1 MRSSSLAMFG
11 AASLLLVSASG
22 CRIEAHS
29 QTAFEDKT
37 QPAKVSASAWAGQPI
52 TIENGGINPLGGT
65 GGVEVKV
72 DVNATKITTEAT
84 FSASA
89 DDDKRADA
97 DLSIR
102 DALATWVIE
111 ESANVI
117 TVKCGHGQSHGTSAQ
132 AASGC
137 KILRVT
143 IPPGTAL
150 QPHNLTVGNGNGS
163 IRVGLAEAGGVAF
176 VKTLTVDN
184 NGLGE
189 VNVRA
194 NPVKDARLV
203 ITSEREA
210 QVSLPTAF
218 SAAKVLF
225 TFTDEK
231 EPAKVL
237 ARTRVPGFS
246 GMVSG
251 SAYPVAGATAD
262 AAAELN
268 VTSKGPFSD
277 DTITVTS
284 F

>member
-11 AASLLLVSASG
+11 AVGLLLVSASA

-29 QTAFEDKT
+29 QTAFEDST
-37 QPAKVSASAWAGQPI
+37 QKQKVSAGDWAGQPI
-52 TIENGGINPLGGT
+52 QIENGGINPLGGT

-72 DVNATKITTEAT
+72 DANATKITTDAT
-84 FSASA
+84 FSATA

-111 ESANVI
+111 ESPNLI
-117 TVKCGHGQSHGTSAQ
+117 TIKCGHGQAHGTSPQ

-143 IPPGTAL
+143 IPAGTAL
-150 QPHNLTVGNGNGS
+150 QPHNLKVGNGNGS
-163 IRVGLAEAGGVAF
+163 IRVGLAEAGGVPF
-176 VKTLTVDN
+176 VKNLTVDN
-184 NGLGE
+184 NGLGA

-194 NPVKDARLV
+194 NPVKDANLV

-210 QVSLPTAF
+210 QVALPAAF
-218 SAAKVLF
+218 SAKSVLF
-225 TFTDEK
+225 TFTDEDV
-231 EPAKVL
+231 PAKVV
-237 ARTRVPGFS
+237 ARTIVTGFS

-251 SAYPVAGATAD
+251 SAYPTAGATAD
-262 AAAELN
+262 AAAALN

-277 DTITVTS
+277 DTITITS